1 MILCQ
6 REDEVGVAARAVQ
19 GGSQIPLT
27 NPLRLQ
33 LAETTKCGIT
43 PGICGRELKGRIG
56 DKVFD
61 ENLGSKATTRWEEDY
76 KEAGFDPEWPSFE
89 TLSEL
94 EAYRLN
100 SVIKGVVARGRSADG
115 HIAYQPD
122 WLRRLDECAMQR
134 GVDWTG
140 QRGREPFQKAL

>member
-1 MILCQ
+1 M
-6 REDEVGVAARAVQ
+6 
-19 GGSQIPLT
+19 LT
-27 NPLRLQ
+27 FNTCCVHWQ
-33 LAETTKCGIT
+33 LAATSKTGIT
-43 PGICGRELKGRIG
+43 AGICGRELKGRIG
-56 DKVFD
+56 ARAFD
-61 ENLGSKATTRWEEDY
+61 ENLGAKESSGSWDSDHKA
-76 KEAGFDPEWPSFE
+76 AGFDPDWPSFE

-100 SVIKGVVARGRSADG
+100 SVVKGVVARGRAADG

-140 QRGREPFQKAL
+140 QRGREPFSGPRV